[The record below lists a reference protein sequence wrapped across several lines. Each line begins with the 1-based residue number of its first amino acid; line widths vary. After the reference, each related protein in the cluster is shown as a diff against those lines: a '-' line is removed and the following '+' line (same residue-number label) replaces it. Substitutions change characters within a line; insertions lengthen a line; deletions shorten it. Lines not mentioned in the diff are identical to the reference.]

1 MSLTI
6 NIKLSELQFLLN
18 HFSLPSETQL
28 RIIFDDDN
36 NTAFQILKCSKR
48 AMEAM
53 KKLKGSG
60 NGNLVNALL
69 RAREKDKL
77 K

>member
-1 MSLTI
+1 MSTTI
-6 NIKLSELQFLLN
+6 NITLSELKFYLN
-18 HFSLPSETQL
+18 HLSLPSETQL

-36 NTAFQILKCSKR
+36 IAVEILKRKR
-48 AMEAM
+48 AIDAM
-53 KKLKGSG
+53 KKLRGSG

-69 RAREKDKL
+69 REREKDKL